1 MMVSRRLGSPIK
13 KPVPCPPHG
22 ARYCLPTVG
31 GAISASSTPSGRP
44 ARMPDRCEVV
54 TAWYASLLN
63 CSAANFQLQGMRS
76 EEHTSELQ
84 SLMRTSYADF
94 CLKKKIINKNYRA
107 SFNIYYHHHQY
118 QLLIHIT
125 IS

>member
-1 MMVSRRLGSPIK
+1 MMASRRLGSPIK

-54 TAWYASLLN
+54 TAWYASVQN
-63 CSAANFQLQGMRS
+63 CSAANFQLQGMTHFRS

-84 SLMRTSYADF
+84 SLMRISYAVF
-94 CLKKKIINKNYRA
+94 CLKKKTNKQIRPQN
-107 SFNIYYHHHQY
+107 N
-118 QLLIHIT
+118 
-125 IS
+125 